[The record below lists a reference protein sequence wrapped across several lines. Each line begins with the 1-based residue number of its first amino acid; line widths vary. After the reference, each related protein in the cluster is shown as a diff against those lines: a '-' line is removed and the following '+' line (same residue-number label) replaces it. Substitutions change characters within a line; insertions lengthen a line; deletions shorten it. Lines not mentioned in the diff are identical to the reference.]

1 MIIVNC
7 VTITLNPNNA
17 VCFVCS
23 RIVIYCWAISGGKQP
38 SELLLIGR
46 ISFWRATK
54 TTLVLTTKNGRG
66 VLSHIRDVT
75 WMLMDVMSVTV
86 RTRTKFR
93 TIKKPGESPI
103 CRV

>member
-1 MIIVNC
+1 MGDIWWQ
-7 VTITLNPNNA
+7 A
-17 VCFVCS
+17 F
-23 RIVIYCWAISGGKQP
+23 
-38 SELLLIGR
+38 ELLLIGR